1 MNGKL
6 FNFLAYLLLIIT
18 SLLITEGC
26 DSSRVVDNPPPFV
39 EITNGPD
46 DGEIINVNYVSFSW
60 IGSDNSIEFKYRLLT
75 LDEDNFPTVYVDWSE
90 YSKTTDV
97 TFDNLD
103 ESKYRFEVM
112 ARSEG
117 QEEGPVSRVFT
128 VDAFRGPTMSFFKTE
143 TEMSVGD
150 TAYIDTWLEDVD
162 SLTAVHMVI
171 AFDPNYLQF
180 IGIEK
185 GDFPERESFELI
197 TVPNFSDSSVVNEVN
212 SLGKIEINTA
222 LLATIYTLPRISITG
237 SGSLLRLKFRAL
249 LAGTTKLNYTLIEF
263 QNEAGNT
270 FTGNPPK
277 EGVVIISAK

>member
-1 MNGKL
+1 MMNGKL
-6 FNFLAYLLLIIT
+6 FNFLAYLFILASFLLQ
-18 SLLITEGC
+18 GC
-26 DSSRVVDNPPPFV
+26 NSSHVVDNPPPFV
-39 EITNGPD
+39 EITNGPEN
-46 DGEIINVNYVSFSW
+46 GEILNVNYVSFSW

-75 LDEDNFPTVYVDWSE
+75 LDEDNFPTVYYDWSQ
-90 YSKTTDV
+90 YSKTTDA

-112 ARSEG
+112 ARSQG
-117 QEEGPVSRVFT
+117 QEEGPVTRVFT
-128 VDAFRGPTMSFFKTE
+128 IDAFRGPTMSFFKTE

-150 TAYIDTWLEDVD
+150 TTYIDTWLEDVD

-171 AFDPNYLQF
+171 AFDPDYLQF
-180 IGIEK
+180 LGVEK
-185 GDFPERESFELI
+185 GDFPERENFELI
-197 TVPNFSDSSVVNEVN
+197 TVPNFSDSSVIAEVN
-212 SLGKIEINTA
+212 ALGKIEINTA

-237 SGSLLRLKFRAL
+237 SGSLLRLKFRAQTT
-249 LAGTTKLNYTLIEF
+249 GSTKLNYTLIEF

>member
-6 FNFLAYLLLIIT
+6 FNFLAYLFILASFLLQ
-18 SLLITEGC
+18 GC
-26 DSSRVVDNPPPFV
+26 NSSHVVDNPPPFV
-39 EITNGPD
+39 EITNGPEN
-46 DGEIINVNYVSFSW
+46 GEILNVNYVSFSW

-75 LDEDNFPTVYVDWSE
+75 LDEDNFPTVYYDWSQ
-90 YSKTTDV
+90 YSKTTDA

-112 ARSEG
+112 ARSQG
-117 QEEGPVSRVFT
+117 QEEGPVTRVFT
-128 VDAFRGPTMSFFKTE
+128 IDAFRGPTMSFFKTE

-150 TAYIDTWLEDVD
+150 TTYIDTWLEDVD

-171 AFDPNYLQF
+171 AFDPDYLQF
-180 IGIEK
+180 LGVEK
-185 GDFPERESFELI
+185 GDFPERENFELI
-197 TVPNFSDSSVVNEVN
+197 TVPNFSDSSVIEEVN
-212 SLGKIEINTA
+212 TLGKIEINTA

-249 LAGTTKLNYTLIEF
+249 TSGSTKLNYTLIEF

-277 EGVVIISAK
+277 EGLVIISAK

>member
-6 FNFLAYLLLIIT
+6 FNFLAYLLIFASILFQ
-18 SLLITEGC
+18 GC
-26 DSSRVVDNPPPFV
+26 NSTHVVDNPPPFV
-39 EITNGPD
+39 EIINGPEN
-46 DGEIINVNYVSFSW
+46 GEVLSVNYVSFSW

-75 LDEDNFPTVYVDWSE
+75 LDEDNFPTVYYDWTE
-90 YSKTTDV
+90 YSKTTDA

-112 ARSEG
+112 ARSQG
-117 QEEGPVSRVFT
+117 QEEGPVTRVFT
-128 VDAFRGPTMSFFKTE
+128 IDAFRGPTMSFFKTE

-150 TAYIDTWLEDVD
+150 SAYIDTWLEDVD

-171 AFDPNYLQF
+171 AFDPDYLQF
-180 IGIEK
+180 FGVEK
-185 GDFPERESFELI
+185 GEFPERENFELI
-197 TVPNFSDSSVVNEVN
+197 TVPNFNDTSVINEIN

-249 LAGTTKLNYTLIEF
+249 AAGTTKLNYTLIEF